1 MTLGLPLFSWQRLKP
16 GFIQG
21 LASIVDSYWSN
32 HGTTRIWIS
41 VEPPAMG
48 IFTMMDVEIRTN
60 ERIAP
65 RYDGPSS
72 TERRIVRRVKPGPRR
87 AAFHVV
93 VQHLSL
99 CIQLLAM
106 WKTAELNLLILL
118 QVNRLSLH
126 YKFCGW
132 SSTNK
137 NLMTHRISQLRA
149 GPIRFQWGRR
159 YFCVALVAHRL
170 VRLRGIW
177 WGTSPKICPQDP
189 SLAPGMTAWA
199 SSLGGEPAATGPP

>member
-16 GFIQG
+16 TGFIRG
-21 LASIVDSYWSN
+21 LASIADSWRLVQPWNQPEYGYQLNRQQWGYSPWWMWRFEA
-32 HGTTRIWIS
+32 TS
-41 VEPPAMG
+41 
-48 IFTMMDVEIRTN
+48 
-60 ERIAP
+60 IAP

-126 YKFCGW
+126 YKFCGR
-132 SSTNK
+132 SSTK
-137 NLMTHRISQLRA
+137 K
-149 GPIRFQWGRR
+149 
-159 YFCVALVAHRL
+159 
-170 VRLRGIW
+170 IW
-177 WGTSPKICPQDP
+177 WLTESH
-189 SLAPGMTAWA
+189 S
-199 SSLGGEPAATGPP
+199 